1 MHSATTLPEGYTI
14 HDGPPSVSDYVHL
27 RKASGLYAVTP
38 TQAEGAI
45 ACTWYGVHIK
55 YASPSKPDEVEVVG
69 MARIFGGGWF
79 AFLFSFQ
86 FVVCLLTRPP
96 NRRYFH
102 IADCAT
108 LPDHQ
113 KKGLG
118 SAMMAA
124 LMKHLEEN
132 AEPGYYV
139 NLLADVPGRKL
150 YERFGFIDAMPRS
163 LGMWKGSPR

>member
-14 HDGPPSVSDYVHL
+14 YDGPPSVSDYVYL
-27 RKASGLYAVTP
+27 REASGLYAVTP

-69 MARIFGGGWF
+69 MARIFGGGW
-79 AFLFSFQ
+79 
-86 FVVCLLTRPP
+86 
-96 NRRYFH
+96 YFH